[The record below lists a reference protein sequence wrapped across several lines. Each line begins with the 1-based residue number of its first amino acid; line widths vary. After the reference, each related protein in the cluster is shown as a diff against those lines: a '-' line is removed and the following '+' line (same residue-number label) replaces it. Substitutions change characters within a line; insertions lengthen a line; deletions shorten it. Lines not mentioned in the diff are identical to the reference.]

1 MFSTFN
7 FLMFFKSATTFKSLS
22 LIGKLVNFNTANCS
36 LILFK
41 ACKLELLKGTTLT
54 KLAITKLEPSA
65 ILVKI
70 IFFCLK
76 SSMIAVFMGAGL
88 GRFVIFTKLF
98 ILLLFSIS
106 FFFVSVISL
115 FTFSGLAKIFLFAMV
130 FWDAAFLTNSLLEMV
145 SIISSK
151 EAPDFIQFS
160 IIKISF

>member
-1 MFSTFN
+1 
-7 FLMFFKSATTFKSLS
+7 MFFKSATIFISLS

-70 IFFCLK
+70 IFSCLK
-76 SSMIAVFMGAGL
+76 SSMIEGLMGAGF
-88 GRFVIFTKLF
+88 GRLEFFSTPLI
-98 ILLLFSIS
+98 LLFSTTS
-106 FFFVSVISL
+106 FFVSVISL
-115 FTFSGLAKIFLFAMV
+115 FTFAGVAKIYLSAMV
-130 FWDAAFLTNSLLEMV
+130 FWDATFLTNSLLEIV

-151 EAPDFIQFS
+151 EAPDFIQRS
-160 IIKISF
+160 MIKISF